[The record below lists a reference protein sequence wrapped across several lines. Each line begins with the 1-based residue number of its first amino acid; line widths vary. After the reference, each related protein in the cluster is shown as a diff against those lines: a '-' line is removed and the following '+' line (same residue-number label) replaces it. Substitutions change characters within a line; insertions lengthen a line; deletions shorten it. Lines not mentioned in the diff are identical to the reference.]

1 VKIAVE
7 RILSEVEGSSY
18 EEFKRNIK
26 RMGVKVS
33 HWILK
38 RTFKKRKKLKRE
50 IISNSSMSLEELL
63 SEFEFKKVGNNYYF
77 LEGERGI
84 AIYETVDGRRGVFYV
99 GDFSDD
105 VVEKFN
111 GIGEVKKGRLLENV
125 ELYACGIKKW
135 EELREEMNPLEAFV
149 ELVDEF
155 GMIEGNVQEVLV
167 NLGVKDVRY
176 FSSLYK
182 VYKEFPKIKERY
194 EELKKEVRDLE
205 TIQEIYAGALLA
217 QQGEAVKIGVTVWN
231 RKDLEREL
239 EKVRVILRGKMK
251 ALNDWKVRVERLRRE
266 VEQGE
271 AFLERLYNARIKIC
285 GEVVEINGENK
296 A

>member
-1 VKIAVE
+1 
-7 RILSEVEGSSY
+7 
-18 EEFKRNIK
+18 
-26 RMGVKVS
+26 MGVS
-33 HWILK
+33 
-38 RTFKKRKKLKRE
+38 
-50 IISNSSMSLEELL
+50 
-63 SEFEFKKVGNNYYF
+63 
-77 LEGERGI
+77 EGERGK
-84 AIYETVDGRRGVFYV
+84 V
-99 GDFSDD
+99 
-105 VVEKFN
+105 
-111 GIGEVKKGRLLENV
+111 
-125 ELYACGIKKW
+125 
-135 EELREEMNPLEAFV
+135 EELCVEDVKRRLQELAGKRLALEKWS
-149 ELVDEF
+149 
-155 GMIEGNVQEVLV
+155 Q
-167 NLGVKDVRY
+167 
-176 FSSLYK
+176 
-182 VYKEFPKIKERY
+182 RY

-251 ALNDWKVRVERLRRE
+251 ALNEWKVRVERLRKE